1 MKFKVHLILTNTI
14 SVDCLRPVKFSAL
27 LSIIYT
33 LSIILFNLC
42 NINNL
47 TADALLLR
55 SLKVATAKLTSQLY
69 LIWLRPYFHLTIY
82 LGPWSVLSA
91 VSVLTAQLSMS
102 SLNIY
107 HQFMLFR
114 DSLPKV
120 RFTRSPLAKRIKF
133 KIN

>member
-1 MKFKVHLILTNTI
+1 M
-14 SVDCLRPVKFSAL
+14 
-27 LSIIYT
+27 
-33 LSIILFNLC
+33 
-42 NINNL
+42 
-47 TADALLLR
+47 LLR

-133 KIN
+133 KNNLCSYFYSNKNKNLKSNYNKLNCWELPCCTSINLCLFCLKAKIDVILKYVS

>member
-1 MKFKVHLILTNTI
+1 MTME
-14 SVDCLRPVKFSAL
+14 
-27 LSIIYT
+27 Y
-33 LSIILFNLC
+33 

-55 SLKVATAKLTSQLY
+55 SLKVATARLTSQLY

-102 SLNIY
+102 SLNVY

-133 KIN
+133 KINLCLWLCTTLAPVAVAFVPIVIITLRKNSEFPL